1 MITQIISTQSSD
13 RLEIRWALNNVC
25 NFKCRYCF
33 PGSNEGNFPS
43 PTDVDQLIDNFNHML
58 DYYSQHAEKKIFDL
72 KILGGEP
79 TVYKDLDKF
88 IRGVKRKHNVYVSM
102 VSNGSR
108 TIRWWKEH
116 GMLIDNLILSHH
128 QQFADLDHTIEVADI
143 MHAYGK
149 KVTVHV
155 LMDDIHWD
163 ECVASI
169 GYMKQNSKH
178 QWMIQT
184 KELVSTPLYTA
195 SYTLDQR
202 KFFKQEL
209 KRFPSVLWILKN
221 LHLLVNGHIRFF
233 ESKYVNDGKTK
244 RATSQHYITT
254 QENKFKGWECAV
266 GVESVYIDFDGEL
279 KGSCGQHI
287 FNDSQYNIL
296 DAQFITKFNPKIMSS
311 ICGIEQCLCPAETHL
326 TKSNLGQGDI
336 SRARTVIPIT
346 DYRRIRHNKSS
357 VIDITQ

>member
-1 MITQIISTQSSD
+1 MIDQIISTQSSN

-43 PTDVDQLIDNFNHML
+43 PTDVDQLISNFNYML
-58 DYYSQHAEKKIFDL
+58 DYYSLHAGKKIFDL

-88 IRGVKRKHNVYVSM
+88 IRGIKQKHNVYVSI

-108 TIRWWKEH
+108 TTRWWKEN
-116 GMLIDNLILSHH
+116 GKLIDNLILSHH
-128 QQFADLDHTIEVADI
+128 QQFADIDHTIEVADI

-149 KVTVHV
+149 KVTVHI

-163 ECVASI
+163 KCVDSI
-169 GYMKQNSKH
+169 NYMKKHSKH
-178 QWMIQT
+178 HWMIQT
-184 KELVSTPLYTA
+184 KELVSTPLYTV
-195 SYTLDQR
+195 SYTVDQR

-209 KRFPSVLWILKN
+209 KRFPGVFWILKN
-221 LHLLVNGHIRFF
+221 LHLLVNGHIRLF
-233 ESKYVNDGKTK
+233 ESKYVNNRKTK
-244 RATSQHYITT
+244 YATSQHYITT
-254 QENKFKGWECAV
+254 QENKFKGWDCAI
-266 GVESVYIDFDGEL
+266 GVESVYIDFDGSL

-287 FNDSQYNIL
+287 LNNSQYNIL
-296 DAQFITKFNPKIMSS
+296 NTQFINEFSPKIVSS

-326 TKSNLGQGDI
+326 TKSNFSQRNVGGT
-336 SRARTVIPIT
+336 RTVIPIT
-346 DYRRIRHNKSS
+346 NYRRIRDIKSS
-357 VIDITQ
+357 AIDITQ